1 MAERGGPGRW
11 SPAPRNRRLPA
22 RGRSFALPIEHF
34 SAPCVRR
41 MVRERGEAAP
51 QGEKHPCPVRRRCC
65 DGVRRLPRRPTGL
78 RCSGQ
83 ATCPVWAHAS
93 SRQDALHRFPQL
105 PIRWERP
112 SGSGWDI
119 VHLPWLL
126 PRVGKVAEGQERG
139 AASNGKTAL
148 RPCAGS
154 GDRMVPE
161 EPASADP
168 RAAHPTGRA
177 DAGPLWL
184 LRHIG
189 QLSSTTLVRQQGC
202 EDLAKMAIAA
212 GSGERAQLGPLQR
225 TAQATSSAGTPD
237 RPSLRCC
244 ERSSPVKNRTRE
256 ICTSGTVRGEGGN
269 ILTYSDTL
277 DEEERGKLL
286 RLQEPRQRRPQ
297 AQDHSALRGDRR
309 LCSRQPEA

>member
-11 SPAPRNRRLPA
+11 FPAPRNRRLPA
-22 RGRSFALPIEHF
+22 RGRSFALLIEHF
-34 SAPCVRR
+34 SAPCARR

-126 PRVGKVAEGQERG
+126 PRVGKVDPHSWHALVSSYFVPHISPGGSNTAE
-139 AASNGKTAL
+139 KIKWK
-148 RPCAGS
+148 
-154 GDRMVPE
+154 
-161 EPASADP
+161 
-168 RAAHPTGRA
+168 RAAVT
-177 DAGPLWL
+177 
-184 LRHIG
+184 
-189 QLSSTTLVRQQGC
+189 
-202 EDLAKMAIAA
+202 
-212 GSGERAQLGPLQR
+212 
-225 TAQATSSAGTPD
+225 
-237 RPSLRCC
+237 
-244 ERSSPVKNRTRE
+244 
-256 ICTSGTVRGEGGN
+256 
-269 ILTYSDTL
+269 
-277 DEEERGKLL
+277 
-286 RLQEPRQRRPQ
+286 
-297 AQDHSALRGDRR
+297 
-309 LCSRQPEA
+309 